1 MSRVGQYFGI
11 YRGVVV
17 ATNDPLN
24 KNRVMLKVPQV
35 SGEEV
40 TNWAWPIIGA
50 SANKKTPYGSWISTA
65 TQTTADSTINNIIA
79 LDTVEGSYG
88 IDLIN
93 PSTTTPATSA
103 IKFSYAG
110 TYNIQISAQLYTTI
124 GGNGFLNADMWMR
137 QNGIDVPNS
146 VGSISVGSKNPY
158 TVASW
163 NYIIDISAG
172 DTLQW
177 IWHVNT
183 STSTSLLATSA
194 QAGPPAQPE
203 TPSFTVSA
211 THVSGYLPSPGNPC
225 WVMFEGGNPNFPL
238 WLGTF

>member
-1 MSRVGQYFGI
+1 MQTDVKYQGI
-11 YRGVVV
+11 YRGIVVSN
-17 ATNDPLN
+17 NDPNGLG
-24 KNRVMLKVPQV
+24 RVTLMVPQV
-35 SGEEV
+35 LGMEV
-40 TNWAWPIIGA
+40 TNWAYPVAGIIK
-50 SANKKTPYGSWISTA
+50 NKKTPYGSWISTI
-65 TQTTADSTINNIIA
+65 TQTTADSAVNNVIA

-137 QNGIDVPNS
+137 QNGVDVPNS
-146 VGSISVGSKNPY
+146 AGSISVGSKNPY

-183 STSTSLLATSA
+183 STSTSLLATAA

-211 THVSGYLPSPGNPC
+211 THVSGLLPNSDDPC
-225 WVMFEGGNPNFPL
+225 WVMFEGGDPNYPL

>member
-1 MSRVGQYFGI
+1 MQYSNNLYGI
-11 YRGVVV
+11 YRGIVKD
-17 ATNDPLN
+17 TNDPL
-24 KNRVMLKVPQV
+24 KLGRVRLQVPQI
-35 SGEEV
+35 SGEEI
-40 TNWAWPIIGA
+40 TGWAWPIVGVSENRKA
-50 SANKKTPYGSWISTA
+50 PYGSWISTI
-65 TQTTADSTINNIIA
+65 TQTTADSAVNNVIA

-88 IDLIN
+88 IDLIK

-158 TVASW
+158 TIASW

-211 THVSGYLPSPGNPC
+211 THVSGLLPNSDDPC
-225 WVMFEGGNPNFPL
+225 WVMFEGGDPNFPL